1 MNYVDVTLVA
11 NAGVLV
17 RYNGTNILIDGI
29 HYESGHP
36 FCKVSPMDLQL
47 MKTGTPP
54 FERLDY
60 LLFSHE
66 HPDHFTPALVCEQ
79 LKNRPVKFILM
90 PDGSS
95 GSKPLKELLA
105 EVRERDIR
113 HRVSS
118 LGPGEFES
126 FKLEK
131 DLKMTVIGTRHMG
144 PQYQDLRNDCFMLE
158 MGETK
163 ILFTGDADHVA
174 EYYEKPLLD
183 VELEA
188 VFVNPLFYHNRE
200 GRRIINEI
208 FRPQNVVVYHM
219 PNEHN
224 DPMQLRL
231 TVERAREKYVK
242 CGLQTYIL
250 QGERQQLRFW
260 ANNL

>member
-17 RYNGTNILIDGI
+17 RYDGTDILIDGI
-29 HYESGHP
+29 HYEGGHP

-54 FERLDY
+54 FDRLDY
-60 LLFSHE
+60 LFFSHE
-66 HPDHFTPALVCEQ
+66 HPDHFTPSLVCEQ
-79 LKNRPVKFILM
+79 LKQRPVKFLLI
-90 PDGSS
+90 PEDRY
-95 GSKPLKELLA
+95 GSKSMGELLG
-105 EVRERDIR
+105 EVRKRGIS
-113 HRVSS
+113 HHISS
-118 LGPGEFES
+118 LGPGEFKS
-126 FKLEK
+126 FDLKK
-131 DLKMTVIGTRHMG
+131 DLKLTIIGTRHMG
-144 PQYQDLRNDCFMLE
+144 PQYQDVPNDCFMLE
-158 MGETK
+158 MGGIN
-163 ILFTGDADHVA
+163 ILFTGDADPVA
-174 EYYEKPLLD
+174 EYYEKQLQG

-208 FRPQNVVVYHM
+208 FRPRNVVVYHM
-219 PNEHN
+219 PSEKS

-250 QGERQQLRFW
+250 QRERQKIRFW
-260 ANNL
+260 PNNL